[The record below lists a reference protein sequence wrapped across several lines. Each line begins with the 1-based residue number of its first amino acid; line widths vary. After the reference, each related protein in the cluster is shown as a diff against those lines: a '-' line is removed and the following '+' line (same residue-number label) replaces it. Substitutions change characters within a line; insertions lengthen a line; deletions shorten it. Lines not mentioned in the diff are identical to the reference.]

1 MALSPTDR
9 LREDRDRFVGFA
21 FANADLLLE
30 LDGASRVQWAGGA
43 VKSIL
48 GEDPERVI
56 GQPLVGILADPDA
69 ILLRAALKDLK
80 PGQRQRDLNLLL
92 QRRSDAQQT
101 VEVCIYRALD
111 AGAPRFYLSI
121 TLAPTALARQI
132 VAKQRDRVT
141 GLLEAMEFTQA
152 ANNAVHAARQ
162 SGKSA
167 CMTLIE
173 ICEEAELGRL
183 LGPERSGALLA
194 EIGAQLK
201 IHAVDHDAA
210 GRIGDGRFSVTHFEE
225 GDPAAIT
232 EAIGR
237 VGDSFDLDRKALK
250 LKEKT
255 ITFRANSL
263 ADDDVEGIL
272 SYIVGKFGT
281 AGSGG
286 IASGSADDYLRRMT
300 AETLSRV
307 VAMRDIIHERRI
319 TLHYQPI
326 VGLGDRAN
334 HHYEVLLRFADG
346 KSPFEDVKFAEEIN
360 IIHEIDLAVTQ
371 GAIARIAEATG
382 RKHVLSLAVNMSARS
397 LLNDTF
403 LSMFDQLAQSLGT
416 DRHQLIV
423 EITESA
429 KLEDLPKASG
439 AVDRLRAAGHAVC
452 LDDFGA
458 GASSLPYLQQL
469 KVDYVKIDGVYI
481 RSITESIRERAIVQG
496 VLTTCKCLGIKTV
509 AEMIE
514 KEDQHKCLLDLGVD
528 LGQGWLYG
536 RPSAIIPAPVGTPLV
551 ARAAAGAPTGASA
564 KRSGKRNG
572 AKEQWG

>member
-1 MALSPTDR
+1 MAVSNTDR

-30 LDGASRVQWAGGA
+30 LDAESRVQWAGGA

-48 GEDPERVI
+48 GEEPERVI
-56 GQPLVGILADPDA
+56 GQPLIKILADHDA

-92 QRRSDAQQT
+92 QRRSDTQES

-111 AGAPRFYLSI
+111 NGAPRFYLSI
-121 TLAPTALARQI
+121 TLAPVLLARQI
-132 VAKQRDRVT
+132 AAKQRDRVT
-141 GLLEAMEFTQA
+141 GLLEAVEFTQA
-152 ANNAVHAARQ
+152 ATNAVQMARQ

-210 GRIGDGRFSVTHFEE
+210 GRIGDGKFSVTHLE
-225 GDPAAIT
+225 GEDPTAIS
-232 EAIGR
+232 EAINR
-237 VGDSFDLDRKALK
+237 VGDSFDLDRAALK
-250 LKEKT
+250 VKEKT
-255 ITFRANSL
+255 IKFQANSL
-263 ADDDVEGIL
+263 GDDDVEGIL
-272 SYIVGKFGT
+272 SYIVGKFGASGS
-281 AGSGG
+281 AGV
-286 IASGSADDYLRRMT
+286 ASGSADDFLRKMT

-326 VGLGDRAN
+326 VGLGDRGN
-334 HHYEVLLRFADG
+334 HHYEVLLRFQDG

-360 IIHEIDLAVTQ
+360 IIHELDLAVTQ
-371 GAIARIAEATG
+371 GAIARIKEAATK
-382 RKHVLSLAVNMSARS
+382 KHELSLAVNMSARS
-397 LLNDTF
+397 LLNDNF
-403 LSMFDQLAQSLGT
+403 LAMFEQLAQAMGK
-416 DRHQLIV
+416 DRRLLIV

-429 KLEDLPKASG
+429 KLEDLPKASR
-439 AVDRLRAAGHAVC
+439 AVDRLRSGGHAVC

-469 KVDYVKIDGVYI
+469 MIDYVKIDGVYI

-536 RPSAIIPAPVGTPLV
+536 RPAAEIPPPVVRTSLV
-551 ARAAAGAPTGASA
+551 SPPT
-564 KRSGKRNG
+564 RLGKRAG
-572 AKEQWG
+572 MKETWG

>member
-1 MALSPTDR
+1 MAVSKTDR

-48 GEDPERVI
+48 GEDPEKVI
-56 GQPLVGILADPDA
+56 GHPLIKILEDHDA
-69 ILLRAALKDLK
+69 ILLRAALKDLR
-80 PGQRQRDLNLLL
+80 PGQRQRDLSLLL
-92 QRRSDAQQT
+92 HHHGEVQQT
-101 VEVCIYRALD
+101 IEVCIYRALD

-121 TLAPTALARQI
+121 TLAPTSIARQI
-132 VAKQRDRVT
+132 AAKQRDRVT
-141 GLLEAMEFTQA
+141 GLLEAVEFTQA
-152 ANNAVHAARQ
+152 ATSAVQLARR

-201 IHAVDHDAA
+201 IRAVDHDSA
-210 GRIGDGRFSVTHFEE
+210 GRIGDGKFSVTHLESE
-225 GDPAAIT
+225 DAEKIS
-232 EAIGR
+232 EAINR
-237 VGDSFDLDRKALK
+237 VGDSFELDRAALK
-250 LKEKT
+250 VKEKT
-255 ITFRANSL
+255 IKFQPSSL
-263 ADDDVEGIL
+263 GDDDVEGIL
-272 SYIVGKFGT
+272 SYIVGKFS
-281 AGSGG
+281 AGGATG
-286 IASGSADDYLRRMT
+286 IVNGSADDYLRKMT

-307 VAMRDIIHERRI
+307 VAMRDLIHEQRI

-326 VGLGDRAN
+326 VSLPDRSN

-360 IIHEIDLAVTQ
+360 IIHELDLAVTQ
-371 GAIARIAEATG
+371 GAIRRIKEAADKEHT
-382 RKHVLSLAVNMSARS
+382 LSLAVNMSARS
-397 LLNDTF
+397 LLNDNF
-403 LSMFDQLAQSLGT
+403 LSMFEQLARAMGKQRG
-416 DRHQLIV
+416 RLIV

-429 KLEDLPKASG
+429 KLEDLVKASR
-439 AVDRLRAAGHAVC
+439 AVDRLRAGGHAVC

-469 KVDYVKIDGVYI
+469 MVDYVKIDGVYI

-496 VLTTCKCLGIKTV
+496 VLTTCKSLGIKTV

-514 KEDQHKCLLDLGVD
+514 KDDQHKCLFDLGVD

-536 RPSAIIPAPVGTPLV
+536 RPAADIPTPVFSG
-551 ARAAAGAPTGASA
+551 PTRLA
-564 KRSGKRNG
+564 KRTG
-572 AKEQWG
+572 AKEQWS